1 MHMFRFSAAAIVVLV
16 LLPWSGAWAQVY
28 KCVDGSGKTVYSQ
41 SPCQGGAK
49 SAAIR
54 QAVPP
59 VPAGAATSAAAAKSA
74 GPKSTAEQELEFR
87 KRRSEEA
94 ETAKKAQDKA
104 GEDQSKAENCR
115 SAKTSLASLESGAR
129 QARTN
134 ENGERYFLEDGQI
147 SQEKE
152 RARKAVDSWCK

>member
-1 MHMFRFSAAAIVVLV
+1 MLRLSATAVFTLL
-16 LLPWSGAWAQVY
+16 LLPCSGAWGQVY

-49 SAAIR
+49 SATIR

-59 VPAGAATSAAAAKSA
+59 APPGAAASGAAAKSS
-74 GPKSTAEQELEFR
+74 GPKSTAEQEIEFR

-94 ETAKKAQDKA
+94 DAAKKAQDKA

-147 SQEKE
+147 AQEKE
-152 RARKAVDSWCK
+152 RARKAMESWCK

>member
-1 MHMFRFSAAAIVVLV
+1 MFRLSVAIVLLV
-16 LLPWSGAWAQVY
+16 LPCSGAWAQVY
-28 KCVDGSGKTVYSQ
+28 KCVDGAGKTVYTQ

-59 VPAGAATSAAAAKSA
+59 APAGTAASTGAAKSS
-74 GPKSTAEQELEFR
+74 GPKSIAEQEIEFK
-87 KRRSEEA
+87 KRRAEEA
-94 ETAKKAQDKA
+94 EVAKKAQDKA

-147 SQEKE
+147 AQEKE